1 MGHLNST
8 LNLKCE
14 TSGGIPEPTLNWWLY
29 DNSRNEKVFLRKDSG
44 SVSTLKYGP
53 LMRHHHNNRMI
64 CEAQNNEQ
72 VAPEAEIQIQMIMPP
87 TRIQFKR
94 LHSNFVTEKTY
105 NISCTT
111 YGSNPQA
118 YTRIWHE
125 NQELEILES
134 KAISS
139 LESVITA
146 KFQPLAEDHGSFLIC
161 KAENPLIANS
171 AVEDHWKIDVKYGPK
186 CSYKGPQRIYARIG
200 EKILLLCDMTPYP
213 DEQKPLTFEWKFQGQ
228 EQNSASVD
236 SNIIRTLSESASL

>member
-1 MGHLNST
+1 MKLGKN
-8 LNLKCE
+8 
-14 TSGGIPEPTLNWWLY
+14 I
-29 DNSRNEKVFLRKDSG
+29 KVFFFL
-44 SVSTLKYGP
+44 
-53 LMRHHHNNRMI
+53 I
-64 CEAQNNEQ
+64 A
-72 VAPEAEIQIQMIMPP
+72 VAP

-171 AVEDHWKIDVKYGPK
+171 AVEDHWKIDVKCKFYYFNIVLDQK
-186 CSYKGPQRIYARIG
+186 CSLIG
-200 EKILLLCDMTPYP
+200 DFLKL
-213 DEQKPLTFEWKFQGQ
+213 
-228 EQNSASVD
+228 
-236 SNIIRTLSESASL
+236 